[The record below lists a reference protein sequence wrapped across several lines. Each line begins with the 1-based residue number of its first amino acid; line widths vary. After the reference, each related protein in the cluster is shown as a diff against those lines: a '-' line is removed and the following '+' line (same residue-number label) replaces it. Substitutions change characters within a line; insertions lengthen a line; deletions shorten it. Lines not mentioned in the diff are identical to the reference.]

1 METSLYNWIKR
12 QAHASVY
19 ADRAY
24 CLRLTATDFSPGQP
38 VLSGAMFFFLL
49 PLNGSV
55 RLLSVTDEPFASLRP
70 GQMVV
75 LSPSM
80 EARLGTPEGNF
91 SALCLLL
98 EPLFFDSLSASQQ
111 VYSQLVMLS
120 PGGSPVP
127 FAIGGA
133 ALSCLRRPLSLFLP
147 HPGSGSPRLEGMAR
161 HLCDFCLLQIADVL
175 ASAGQR
181 RQASPTSH
189 SQELFRDFRKLLLEH
204 YRTRH
209 GLDFYAD
216 ALSVS
221 TVYLSRIVKKLTG
234 HTVYYHIGELL
245 CADARKLLTTTDL
258 NVKNIADT
266 LGFADQSSFGKFF
279 RRHMGVPPS
288 LFRQASASVSAP
300 GLQKTA
306 PAARPAEAHP
316 DTPASTRHELYK

>member
-127 FAIGGA
+127 FAIAGRPCRACA
-133 ALSCLRRPLSLFLP
+133 AHCRSSC
-147 HPGSGSPRLEGMAR
+147 
-161 HLCDFCLLQIADVL
+161 
-175 ASAGQR
+175 
-181 RQASPTSH
+181 
-189 SQELFRDFRKLLLEH
+189 
-204 YRTRH
+204 
-209 GLDFYAD
+209 
-216 ALSVS
+216 
-221 TVYLSRIVKKLTG
+221 
-234 HTVYYHIGELL
+234 
-245 CADARKLLTTTDL
+245 TT
-258 NVKNIADT
+258 
-266 LGFADQSSFGKFF
+266 
-279 RRHMGVPPS
+279 
-288 LFRQASASVSAP
+288 
-300 GLQKTA
+300 
-306 PAARPAEAHP
+306 PAAAARVSKAWRGTYVTSACC
-316 DTPASTRHELYK
+316 R